1 MTKVKNF
8 KTIFPAV
15 AVPMNADYSIN
26 EPDFRAYLRWIKNFY
41 NKCIQGIVCN
51 GHTG

>member
-26 EPDFRAYLRWIKNFY
+26 EPEFRAYSATAIPVRSRA
-41 NKCIQGIVCN
+41 
-51 GHTG
+51 

>member
-26 EPDFRAYLRWIKNFY
+26 EPAALNGNASSRSALKNAA
-41 NKCIQGIVCN
+41 IS
-51 GHTG
+51 